1 MESAT
6 LAIART
12 GINDDGATW
21 PELDHLW
28 PSCHWDSAAG
38 VRSVPTMARH
48 RVAVVVPG
56 DFALFE
62 LGVAVEV
69 FAHPRPELE
78 REWYDV
84 RVCAADPGPFHVI
97 GGLFGVSIPHGVE
110 AIDEADTVIVPQA
123 GSLERPAD
131 PSVIEALRRAYGR
144 GARLISF
151 CSGAFVL
158 AAAGALD
165 GRPAAT
171 HWKYARRL
179 ALEYPRV
186 RVNPDVLYVDDGQVL
201 TSAGTAAG
209 IDLSL
214 HVIRKDHGASVARHI
229 SRSMVVAPHREG
241 GQAQFILAP
250 APALKPPQDVVVRA
264 MDYALHHLHEDL
276 SIQELAAIAFM
287 SPRNFSR
294 RFRQHTGTTPAHW
307 VLQQR
312 LTRVRQLLEETDMP
326 IEQIA
331 SETGFGSSVTLRQR
345 FADSLRT
352 SPSAYRKAFRVG
364 FESEAS

>member
-1 MESAT
+1 
-6 LAIART
+6 
-12 GINDDGATW
+12 
-21 PELDHLW
+21 
-28 PSCHWDSAAG
+28 
-38 VRSVPTMARH
+38 MARH
-48 RVAVVVPG
+48 RVAVVVPP
-56 DFALFE
+56 DFTLFE

-84 RVCAADPGPFHVI
+84 RVCAADPGMANVM
-97 GGLFGVSIPHGVE
+97 GGLFGVAIPHGTE
-110 AIDEADTVIVPQA
+110 AIDEADTIIVPQA
-123 GSLERPAD
+123 ASIDRPAE
-131 PSVIEALRRAYGR
+131 PGVIEAIRQAHDR

-158 AAAGALD
+158 AAAGVLD
-165 GRPAAT
+165 GRPATT

-179 ALEYPRV
+179 ALAYPRI
-186 RVNPDVLYVDDGQVL
+186 RVQPEVLYVDDGQVL

-250 APALKPPQDVVVRA
+250 APDLKAQRDVVA
-264 MDYALHHLHEDL
+264 HTMDYALHHLDEDL
-276 SIQELAAIAFM
+276 SIHALAAVAFM

-294 RFRQHTGTTPAHW
+294 RFRERTGTTPAQW
-307 VLQQR
+307 VLHQR
-312 LTRVRQLLEETDMP
+312 LTRARTLLEETDIP

-331 SETGFGSSVTLRQR
+331 TVTGFGSAVTLRQR
-345 FADSLRT
+345 FSDALRT
-352 SPSAYRKAFRVG
+352 SPSAYRKAFRAG

>member
-1 MESAT
+1 M
-6 LAIART
+6 
-12 GINDDGATW
+12 
-21 PELDHLW
+21 
-28 PSCHWDSAAG
+28 AA
-38 VRSVPTMARH
+38 H
-48 RVAVVVPG
+48 NVAVVVPR
-56 DFALFE
+56 DLTLFE
-62 LGVAVEV
+62 LGVAIEV

-84 RVCAADPGPFHVI
+84 HVCTSDPGPARVM

-110 AIDEADTVIVPQA
+110 AIDAADTVIVPQA
-123 GSLERPAD
+123 GTIDRPAD
-131 PSVIEALRRAYGR
+131 PTVIAALRRAYDR

-179 ALEYPRV
+179 AMEYPRV

-214 HVIRKDHGASVARHI
+214 HVIRKDHGACVARHI

-241 GQAQFILAP
+241 GQAQFILPP
-250 APALKPPQDVVVRA
+250 APSLKPEHDVVARA
-264 MDYALHHLHEDL
+264 MDYALHHLQADL
-276 SIQELAAIAFM
+276 SIQELASVAFM
-287 SPRNFSR
+287 STRNFSR
-294 RFRQHTGTTPAHW
+294 RFRQRTGTTPAQW
-307 VLQQR
+307 VLEQR
-312 LTRVRQLLEETDMP
+312 LSRVRQLLEETDLP

-331 SETGFGSSVTLRQR
+331 SETGFGSSITLRQR
-345 FADSLRT
+345 FAESLRT
-352 SPSAYRKAFRVG
+352 SPSAYRKSFRSG
-364 FESEAS
+364 FDSEAS

>member
-1 MESAT
+1 
-6 LAIART
+6 
-12 GINDDGATW
+12 
-21 PELDHLW
+21 
-28 PSCHWDSAAG
+28 
-38 VRSVPTMARH
+38 MARH
-48 RVAVVVPG
+48 RIAVVVPN
-56 DFALFE
+56 DFMLFE

-69 FAHPRPELE
+69 FAHARPELE

-84 RVCAADPGPFHVI
+84 RVCAADPGPAKVM
-97 GGLFGVSIPHGVE
+97 GGLFGVAISHGVE

-123 GSLERPAD
+123 ESPDRPAE
-131 PSVIEALRRAYGR
+131 PVVIDAIRRAHAR
-144 GARLISF
+144 GVRLISF

-179 ALEYPRV
+179 AIEYPRV
-186 RVNPDVLYVDDGQVL
+186 RVNPDVLYVDDEQVL

-214 HVIRKDHGASVARHI
+214 HVIRKDHGAGVARHI

-250 APALKPPQDVVVRA
+250 APNLKPQQDVVARA
-264 MDYALHHLHEDL
+264 MEYVLSHLDQDL
-276 SIQELAAIAFM
+276 SIQALAAVAFM

-294 RFRQHTGTTPAHW
+294 RFRQRTGTTPAHW

-331 SETGFGSSVTLRQR
+331 AETGFGSSVSLRQR

-352 SPSAYRKAFRVG
+352 SPSVYRKAFRAG
-364 FESEAS
+364 FESAAS